1 MKQFLED
8 SGIWVI
14 GGMLAVGLLAKLVLW
29 FYYGML
35 GHACKRPERSKN
47 KTLRRIREDAETLR
61 ERPERMRSMER
72 FTEYRLT
79 SRKLAGIYLGIWE
92 EISHL
97 AVPMTL
103 LAGCCLCLGG
113 VLLGG
118 ELNAM
123 LAVLLSAG
131 CCGVVL
137 VFLELVSGVE
147 EKKKRT
153 QLFLYTYAEQCVGTE
168 GVSKTEKEKEKADK
182 PKTEKVR
189 SVGRALEE
197 KRRLTEELLR
207 ERRQMEA
214 RQLAEQRSRERET
227 EFLQTASK
235 SDEMPTE
242 FPEAEKVQ
250 ESRTEEAE
258 VKVSEFVPAKEERV
272 AEEQPVL
279 QEEAA
284 AALDPFEQQLQLMLA
299 EFLA

>member
-1 MKQFLED
+1 M
-8 SGIWVI
+8 
-14 GGMLAVGLLAKLVLW
+14 
-29 FYYGML
+29 
-35 GHACKRPERSKN
+35 
-47 KTLRRIREDAETLR
+47 
-61 ERPERMRSMER
+61 
-72 FTEYRLT
+72 
-79 SRKLAGIYLGIWE
+79 
-92 EISHL
+92 
-97 AVPMTL
+97 
-103 LAGCCLCLGG
+103 
-113 VLLGG
+113 
-118 ELNAM
+118 
-123 LAVLLSAG
+123 
-131 CCGVVL
+131 
-137 VFLELVSGVE
+137 
-147 EKKKRT
+147 
-153 QLFLYTYAEQCVGTE
+153 
-168 GVSKTEKEKEKADK
+168 
-182 PKTEKVR
+182 
-189 SVGRALEE
+189 GRALEE

-227 EFLQTASK
+227 ELLQTASK